1 MNTLIPLVIL
11 KWNITY
17 QNTIKNFLYDNLYYQ
32 IYYLLKKTDLYQ
44 KGEIDIEDGVTFR
57 DMEGRAIIIVDS
69 DDAINYVRYLYEKD
83 ITKLIK
89 GPQEIWDDDAN
100 IDFTNK
106 ETKLVIDSVLIH
118 KWWYWE
124 NIL

>member
-1 MNTLIPLVIL
+1 MTAYI
-11 KWNITY
+11 
-17 QNTIKNFLYDNLYYQ
+17 IKYS
-32 IYYLLKKTDLYQ
+32 IYFKKTELYQ
-44 KGEIDIEDGVTFR
+44 KGEIEIEDGFTFR

-89 GPQEIWDDDAN
+89 VPQEIWDDGAN

-106 ETKLVIDSVLIH
+106 DTKLVIDSVSTN
-118 KWWYWE
+118 K
-124 NIL
+124 

>member
-1 MNTLIPLVIL
+1 
-11 KWNITY
+11 
-17 QNTIKNFLYDNLYYQ
+17 
-32 IYYLLKKTDLYQ
+32 
-44 KGEIDIEDGVTFR
+44 
-57 DMEGRAIIIVDS
+57 MEGRAIIIVDS

-89 GPQEIWDDDAN
+89 VPQEIWDDDAN

-106 ETKLVIDSVLIH
+106 DTKLVIDSVLIN

>member
-1 MNTLIPLVIL
+1 MTTYVI
-11 KWNITY
+11 KY
-17 QNTIKNFLYDNLYYQ
+17 S
-32 IYYLLKKTDLYQ
+32 IYFKKTDLYQ
-44 KGEIDIEDGVTFR
+44 KGEIEIEDGVTFW
-57 DMEGRAIIIVDS
+57 DIEGRAIIIVDS

-83 ITKLIK
+83 ITELIK
-89 GPQEIWDDDAN
+89 VPQEIWDDDAN

-106 ETKLVIDSVLIH
+106 DTKLVIDSISIS

>member
-1 MNTLIPLVIL
+1 MTTYVI
-11 KWNITY
+11 KYSIC
-17 QNTIKNFLYDNLYYQ
+17 F
-32 IYYLLKKTDLYQ
+32 KKTDLYQ
-44 KGEIDIEDGVTFR
+44 KGEIEIEDGVTFW
-57 DMEGRAIIIVDS
+57 DIEGRAIIIVDS

-89 GPQEIWDDDAN
+89 VPQEMWDDDAN
-100 IDFTNK
+100 KDFTNK
-106 ETKLVIDSVLIH
+106 DTKLVIDSISIN

>member
-1 MNTLIPLVIL
+1 MT
-11 KWNITY
+11 TY
-17 QNTIKNFLYDNLYYQ
+17 VIKNS
-32 IYYLLKKTDLYQ
+32 IYFYKTDLYQ
-44 KGEIDIEDGVTFR
+44 KGEIEIEDGVTFR
-57 DMEGRAIIIVDS
+57 DIEGRVIIIVDS

-106 ETKLVIDSVLIH
+106 DTKLVIDSVLIH
-118 KWWYWE
+118 K
-124 NIL
+124 